1 MDVTTCFFRPPQVA
15 SQPAIPAGKCAV
27 YKNGTAELALCV
39 DSVVEWGKDVQQVRG
54 IIIIRLGQT
63 QRGRSG
69 RVADV
74 AWSCF
79 GGR

>member
-1 MDVTTCFFRPPQVA
+1 MA

-54 IIIIRLGQT
+54 IIR
-63 QRGRSG
+63 RGRSG